1 MIKYTLQCNNLH
13 QFESWFRTSDDYEK
27 LNNEKMLS
35 CAICGSKSISKS
47 LMSPSVSSKEKKR
60 TKETLDTVPSKE
72 QKLIKQLKKEVEK
85 NCEYVGDNFEK
96 EARLFTMEIL
106 QNDQFMGKQQLKKQN
121 PYTRMVFLLLPFLG
135 LIVKLIN

>member
-35 CAICGSKSISKS
+35 CEICGSKSISKS
-47 LMSPSVSSKEKKR
+47 LMSPSVNSKEKKR
-60 TKETLDTVPSKE
+60 TKETLYTVPSKE

-96 EARLFTMEIL
+96 EARAIHYGDSPERSIY
-106 QNDQFMGKQQLKKQN
+106 GKTTIKEAKSLYEDGI
-121 PYTRMVFLLLPFLG
+121 PVTPLPW
-135 LIVKLIN
+135 VDRKTN

>member
-1 MIKYTLQCNNLH
+1 MIKYTLQCKNLH

-35 CAICGSKSISKS
+35 CEFCGSKSISKS

-60 TKETLDTVPSKE
+60 IKETLDTVPSKE

-96 EARLFTMEIL
+96 EARAIHYGDSPERSIY
-106 QNDQFMGKQQLKKQN
+106 GKTTVKEAKSLYEDGI
-121 PYTRMVFLLLPFLG
+121 PVTPLPW
-135 LIVKLIN
+135 VDRKTN

>member
-1 MIKYTLQCNNLH
+1 MIKYTLQCKNLH

-35 CAICGSKSISKS
+35 CEICGSKSISKS
-47 LMSPSVSSKEKKR
+47 LMAPRVSSNEKKQN
-60 TKETLDTVPSKE
+60 KKTLESIPSKE

-96 EARLFTMEIL
+96 EARAIHYGDSPERSIY
-106 QNDQFMGKQQLKKQN
+106 GKTTLKQAKSLYEDGI
-121 PYTRMVFLLLPFLG
+121 PVTPLPW
-135 LIVKLIN
+135 VDRKTN

>member
-1 MIKYTLQCNNLH
+1 MIKYTLQCKNLH
-13 QFESWFRTSDDYEK
+13 QFECWFRTSDDYEK

-35 CAICGSKSISKS
+35 CEICGSKSISKS

-60 TKETLDTVPSKE
+60 IKETLETIPSKE

-96 EARLFTMEIL
+96 EARAIHYGDSPERPIY
-106 QNDQFMGKQQLKKQN
+106 GKTTPKEAKSLYEDGI
-121 PYTRMVFLLLPFLG
+121 PVTPLPW
-135 LIVKLIN
+135 VDRKTN

>member
-1 MIKYTLQCNNLH
+1 MIKYTLKCNNLH

-27 LNNEKMLS
+27 LYNQKMLS
-35 CAICGSKSISKS
+35 CEICGSKSISKS
-47 LMSPSVSSKEKKR
+47 LMSPSVSSKEKKQ

-96 EARLFTMEIL
+96 EARAIHYGDSPERSIY
-106 QNDQFMGKQQLKKQN
+106 GKTTIKEAKSLYEDGI
-121 PYTRMVFLLLPFLG
+121 PVTPLPW
-135 LIVKLIN
+135 VDRKTN

>member
-1 MIKYTLQCNNLH
+1 MIKYTLQCKNLH

-35 CAICGSKSISKS
+35 CEICGSKSISKS

-60 TKETLDTVPSKE
+60 IKETLKTLPSKE

-96 EARLFTMEIL
+96 EARAIHYGDSPERSIY
-106 QNDQFMGKQQLKKQN
+106 GKTTIKEAKSLYEDGI
-121 PYTRMVFLLLPFLG
+121 PVTTLPW
-135 LIVKLIN
+135 VDRKTN